1 MFDRQQYLLSLLHH
15 FFIITYVIYI
25 YLMFINYHDYSFL
38 IYLIILL

>member
-25 YLMFINYHDYSFL
+25 C
-38 IYLIILL
+38 IILNVYVIK